1 MPQSAASICLMPIPL
16 HAGIQGAKRATLMA
30 MAKSIALFATLALM
44 VAGVMRFGLQRDASL
59 PLAAAA
65 IAGGLPL
72 AIRTLRELLAGRFQS
87 DVLGV
92 VSIVAG
98 VALGEYFAAAVIVLM
113 MSGGSA
119 LEEAASRRA
128 ANVLDALA
136 RRMPKLA
143 HRRTTTGLT
152 DIPVSSITPG
162 DELAVLG
169 HELCP
174 VDGVVIEGNGT
185 MDESYLTG
193 EPYQIQKAPG
203 ATVLSGA
210 INGTGTLIIRATNAA
225 ASSRYAQIVQ
235 VVEQASSQQPP
246 IRRLGDRIG
255 AWYTPLALAIAA
267 GAWAASGDP
276 VRFLAVLVVAT
287 PCPMLLAIPIAV
299 IGAVSTAARHGIVV
313 RNPAAL
319 EQIRECVHFLFDKT
333 GTLTTGKPVV
343 NSVDAAPGFS
353 ETEVLRAAA
362 SLEYYSRH
370 PLAAAVI
377 QKFESLGLVTDAVEA
392 AEEIPGHGL
401 RGVVGGRVVALTGR
415 KAAAAMGHLI
425 APEQP
430 GLECVVLI
438 DGQYAG
444 LIHMIDAPRA
454 ETLEFVSHL
463 RRKHAGRRVVLVSG
477 DREREARAFAEK
489 AGIDEVLA
497 GQTPEQKLAFV
508 KELTA
513 TGPTLFAGDGINDAP
528 ALLAATVGVAFGARG
543 DVAATAA
550 DAVILDPSIRG
561 LDQLIHIGAR
571 MRRIALQSAI
581 GGMALSLI
589 AMIFAATGLLAPAA
603 GAILQEAIDLAAIG
617 NALRAASS
625 AKSLT
630 DY

>member
-1 MPQSAASICLMPIPL
+1 MLVSMARWIASI
-16 HAGIQGAKRATLMA
+16 AAVA
-30 MAKSIALFATLALM
+30 IA
-44 VAGVMRFGLQRDASL
+44 VAVGMRFGLQRD
-59 PLAAAA
+59 PGWVLAAAA
-65 IAGGLPL
+65 VIGGLPL
-72 AIRTLRELLAGRFQS
+72 AIRTLRELMAGRFQS

-92 VSIVAG
+92 VSIAAG
-98 VALGEYFAAAVIVLM
+98 LALEEYFAASVIVLM
-113 MSGGSA
+113 MSGGAA

-128 ANVLDALA
+128 ASVLDALA

-143 HRRTTTGLT
+143 HRRTASGLA
-152 DIPVSSITPG
+152 DVPVTEIVPG
-162 DELAVLG
+162 EELAVLG
-169 HELCP
+169 HEICP
-174 VDGVVIEGNGT
+174 VDGVVIEGHGT

-210 INGTGTLIIRATNAA
+210 INGAGTLIIRATNAA
-225 ASSRYAQIVQ
+225 AASRYAQIVQ

-255 AWYTPLALAIAA
+255 AWYTPLALAVAG
-267 GAWAASGDP
+267 GAWVASGDP
-276 VRFLAVLVVAT
+276 LRFLAVLVVAT

-343 NSVDAAPGFS
+343 DSVESAPGFT

-362 SLEYYSRH
+362 ALEYYSRH

-377 QKFESLGLVTDAVEA
+377 QKFESLGLVAEKVQE

-401 RGVVGGRVVALTGR
+401 RGVVGGRTVALTGR
-415 KAAAAMGHLI
+415 KAAVAMGHSV

-438 DGQYAG
+438 DGRYAG

-454 ETLEFVSHL
+454 ETIEFVSHL
-463 RRKHAGRRVVLVSG
+463 RRKHGGRRVVLVSG
-477 DREREARAFAEK
+477 DREREAKAFAEK

-508 KELTA
+508 KELAA

-543 DVAATAA
+543 DVASSAA

-561 LDQLIHIGAR
+561 LDQLIHIGGR

-589 AMIFAATGLLAPAA
+589 AMAFAAGGWLAPAA
-603 GAILQEAIDLAAIG
+603 GAILQEVIDLAAIG
-617 NALRAASS
+617 NALRAAASTE
-625 AKSLT
+625 SLT

>member
-1 MPQSAASICLMPIPL
+1 
-16 HAGIQGAKRATLMA
+16 MA
-30 MAKSIALFATLALM
+30 RSIAIVAAFAIAI
-44 VAGVMRFGLQRDASL
+44 AGVMRFGLDSDPRFVLAV
-59 PLAAAA
+59 AAAA
-65 IAGGLPL
+65 GGIPL
-72 AIRTLRELLAGRFQS
+72 AVRTLLEVFRGRFQS
-87 DVLGV
+87 DMLGV
-92 VSIVAG
+92 ISIAAG
-98 VALGEYFAAAVIVLM
+98 LWLGENFAATVIVLM

-128 ANVLDALA
+128 ASVLDALA

-143 HRRTTTGLT
+143 HRRTTSGLA
-152 DIPVSSITPG
+152 DVPVAEIVHG
-162 DELAVLG
+162 WELAVLG

-174 VDGVVIEGNGT
+174 VDGVVIEGRGT

-210 INGTGTLIIRATNAA
+210 INGPGTLIIRATNV
-225 ASSRYAQIVQ
+225 ASASRYAQIVK
-235 VVEQASSQQPP
+235 VVEQASTQQPP

-255 AWYTPLALAIAA
+255 AWYTPLALAVAA
-267 GAWAASGDP
+267 VAWALSGDP

-299 IGAVSTAARHGIVV
+299 IGAVSTAARQGIVV

-319 EQIRECVHFLFDKT
+319 EGIRECVHFLFDKT

-343 NSVDAAPGFS
+343 DSVEAAPGF
-353 ETEVLRAAA
+353 TPNEVLSAAA
-362 SLEYYSRH
+362 ALEYYSRH
-370 PLAAAVI
+370 PLAAAIV
-377 QKFESLGLVTDAVEA
+377 QKFESTGLAPETVEQ
-392 AEEIPGHGL
+392 AEEIPGKGL
-401 RGVVGGRVVALTGR
+401 RGVVSGRPVALTGR
-415 KAAAAMGHLI
+415 KTAAALGLSV

-438 DGQYAG
+438 EERYAG
-444 LIHMIDAPRA
+444 LIRMIDAPRA

-463 RRKHAGRRVVLVSG
+463 WRKHGGRRVVLVSG

-508 KELTA
+508 KKLTES
-513 TGPTLFAGDGINDAP
+513 GPTLFAGDGINDAP

-561 LDQLIHIGAR
+561 LDQLIHIGER

-589 AMIFAATGLLAPAA
+589 AMAFAANGSLAPAA
-603 GAILQEAIDLAAIG
+603 GAILQEAIDLAAIA
-617 NALRAASS
+617 NALRAAAPSE
-625 AKSLT
+625 SLT